1 MMTHAWDVTGK
12 LVWDERYQTHH
23 HEDSTMTIK
32 ERALELMQNAAENEA
47 PVWGWDPILVADE
60 IFAYSTEFSEDEYD
74 YVIDA
79 IMEIQAE
86 RGSR

>member
-1 MMTHAWDVTGK
+1 
-12 LVWDERYQTHH
+12 
-23 HEDSTMTIK
+23 MTIK